1 MEPTKAE
8 EESRSD
14 ENKSDNKEEDSQK
27 TSESS
32 VFFRSEYAKKDFW
45 NSRFEK

>member
-1 MEPTKAE
+1 MEATKPE
-8 EESRSD
+8 EETQTQSSIKPED
-14 ENKSDNKEEDSQK
+14 EPEKS
-27 TSESS
+27 SEGS